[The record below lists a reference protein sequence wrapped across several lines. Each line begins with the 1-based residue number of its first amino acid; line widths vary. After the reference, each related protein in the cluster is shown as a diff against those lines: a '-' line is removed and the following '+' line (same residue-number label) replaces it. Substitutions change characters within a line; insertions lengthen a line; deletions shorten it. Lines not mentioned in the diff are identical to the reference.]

1 MRNHTSSALMRESY
15 GWKKRCAQNLTCRD
29 GVQVLG
35 TQANLVKEHSTDYL
49 DVMQKDCASMLHKYL
64 NLSYWT

>member
-1 MRNHTSSALMRESY
+1 MHTHTPSLFMRESY
-15 GWKKRCAQNLTCRD
+15 AGRKEAQKNLTCRD